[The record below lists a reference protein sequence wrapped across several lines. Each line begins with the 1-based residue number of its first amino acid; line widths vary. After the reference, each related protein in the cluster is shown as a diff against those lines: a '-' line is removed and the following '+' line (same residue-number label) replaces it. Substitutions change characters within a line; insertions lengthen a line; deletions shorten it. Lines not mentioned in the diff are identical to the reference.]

1 MGHRS
6 RVGIVLVALALLC
19 APHGWARTETV
30 WNTGYLPDAPVLTH
44 DGRTVPFYEGLVK
57 DRLVVISFIYT
68 KCRDICPVVTAR
80 LAQVQEKLGPAFGR
94 DVQFL
99 SISIDPENDKV
110 ENLKAYA
117 ETFGAGPGW
126 TFITGDAPT
135 MALIR
140 HKLGERSRVLSEH
153 GNTVLLYNDRTG
165 EWSRDSA
172 FSDLNVLAANI
183 RAMNPTALS
192 QREADAGAAANASAG
207 AHHGAGLP
215 GQSLFIKTCAA
226 CHTIG
231 RGDRVG
237 PDLAGLAKRRS
248 REWITAYLVSP
259 ERLRREGDP
268 IAKALAERYPTVRMP
283 TLSLSTEDAADLI
296 AYLEAMTF
304 AAAQASVSPSKGT
317 SDHGHAGGHHH

>member
-1 MGHRS
+1 MRAA
-6 RVGIVLVALALLC
+6 R
-19 APHGWARTETV
+19 WARTETV

-192 QREADAGAAANASAG
+192 SGRRMLVQPRTLRPERITEPACRARAYSSRPARPATRSAAATGSGLISRALPSGAAGSGSPPISSARSACG
-207 AHHGAGLP
+207 ARAIRSP
-215 GQSLFIKTCAA
+215 RRWPSAIRRCA
-226 CHTIG
+226 C
-231 RGDRVG
+231 
-237 PDLAGLAKRRS
+237 RRS
-248 REWITAYLVSP
+248 RSRPKTP
-259 ERLRREGDP
+259 
-268 IAKALAERYPTVRMP
+268 PT
-283 TLSLSTEDAADLI
+283 
-296 AYLEAMTF
+296 
-304 AAAQASVSPSKGT
+304 
-317 SDHGHAGGHHH
+317 